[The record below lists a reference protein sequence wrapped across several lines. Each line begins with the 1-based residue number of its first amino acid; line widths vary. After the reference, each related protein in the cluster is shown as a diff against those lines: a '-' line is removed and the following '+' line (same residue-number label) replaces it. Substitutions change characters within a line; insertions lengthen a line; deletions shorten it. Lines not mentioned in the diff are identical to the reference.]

1 MIYCRRK
8 TCHSWTYCMVFTDSK
23 VWNDILRKS
32 NKDLF
37 YCEFSASKKPYFKD
51 FSASMEM
58 VTELIELYFVKLQF
72 MVVIK
77 VVNFIFFYQYS
88 MSFIYSV
95 YCISLSIAISF
106 FIYIYIYIYVYF
118 FYSSF
123 STTFSY
129 FIYLFTCLFIY
140 LFIYLFVYLFIC
152 LFLCLLV
159 FLFFALFRYFIVCLI
174 IHS

>member
-1 MIYCRRK
+1 
-8 TCHSWTYCMVFTDSK
+8 MVFTDSK

-106 FIYIYIYIYVYF
+106 FIYIYIYIYICIF
-118 FYSSF
+118 FLF
-123 STTFSY
+123 F
-129 FIYLFTCLFIY
+129 FLNNFFLFYLFVY
-140 LFIYLFVYLFIC
+140 LFIYLFVYLLIC
-152 LFLCLLV
+152 LFIYLFISLFTSFFIFCIIPIFYCL
-159 FLFFALFRYFIVCLI
+159 FDN
-174 IHS
+174 S

>member
-1 MIYCRRK
+1 
-8 TCHSWTYCMVFTDSK
+8 MVFTGSK

-32 NKDLF
+32 NKDLL
-37 YCEFSASKKPYFKD
+37 YCEFSAFKKPYFKD

-58 VTELIELYFVKLQF
+58 ITELIELYFVKLQF

-106 FIYIYIYIYVYF
+106 FIYIYIYIYICIF
-118 FYSSF
+118 FLFFFLNSF
-123 STTFSY
+123 F
-129 FIYLFTCLFIY
+129 LFYLFIY
-140 LFIYLFVYLFIC
+140 LFIYLFVYLLIC
-152 LFLCLLV
+152 LFIYLFISLFTSFFIFCFISIFYCL
-159 FLFFALFRYFIVCLI
+159 FDN
-174 IHS
+174 S

>member
-1 MIYCRRK
+1 
-8 TCHSWTYCMVFTDSK
+8 MVFTGSK

-32 NKDLF
+32 NKDLL
-37 YCEFSASKKPYFKD
+37 YCEFSAFKKLYFKD

-58 VTELIELYFVKLQF
+58 ITELIELYFVKLQF

-106 FIYIYIYIYVYF
+106 FIYIYIYIYIYMYIF
-118 FYSSF
+118 FILLSQQLF
-123 STTFSY
+123 PIL
-129 FIYLFTCLFIY
+129 FICLLVYLFICLFTY
-140 LFIYLFVYLFIC
+140 LFIYLFVYFS
-152 LFLCLLV
+152 V
-159 FLFFALFRYFIVCLI
+159 Y
-174 IHS
+174 

>member
-1 MIYCRRK
+1 
-8 TCHSWTYCMVFTDSK
+8 MVFTGSK

-32 NKDLF
+32 NKDLL
-37 YCEFSASKKPYFKD
+37 YCEFSAFKKPYFKD

-58 VTELIELYFVKLQF
+58 ITELIELYFVKLQF

-106 FIYIYIYIYVYF
+106 FIYIYIYICIF
-118 FYSSF
+118 FLFFFLNSF
-123 STTFSY
+123 F
-129 FIYLFTCLFIY
+129 LFYLFIY
-140 LFIYLFVYLFIC
+140 LFIYLFVYLLIC
-152 LFLCLLV
+152 LFIYLFISLFTSFFIFCFISIFYCL
-159 FLFFALFRYFIVCLI
+159 FDN
-174 IHS
+174 S

>member
-1 MIYCRRK
+1 
-8 TCHSWTYCMVFTDSK
+8 MVFTDSK

-106 FIYIYIYIYVYF
+106 FIYIYIYICIF
-118 FYSSF
+118 FLF
-123 STTFSY
+123 F
-129 FIYLFTCLFIY
+129 FLNNFFLFYLFVY
-140 LFIYLFVYLFIC
+140 LFIYLFVYLLIC
-152 LFLCLLV
+152 LFIYLFISLFTSFFIFCIIPIFYCL
-159 FLFFALFRYFIVCLI
+159 FDN
-174 IHS
+174 S

>member
-1 MIYCRRK
+1 
-8 TCHSWTYCMVFTDSK
+8 MVFTDSK

-32 NKDLF
+32 NKDLL

-58 VTELIELYFVKLQF
+58 ITELIELYFVKLQF

-106 FIYIYIYIYVYF
+106 FIYIYIYIYIYICIF
-118 FYSSF
+118 FLF
-123 STTFSY
+123 F
-129 FIYLFTCLFIY
+129 FLNNFFLFYLFVY
-140 LFIYLFVYLFIC
+140 LFIYLFVYLLIC
-152 LFLCLLV
+152 LFIYLFISLFTSFFIFCFISIFYCL
-159 FLFFALFRYFIVCLI
+159 FDN
-174 IHS
+174 S